1 MQADEV
7 EVFELF
13 GGGLPVPHR
22 TVTARAKGM
31 GDRSHKPYGSMLF
44 LNGTYKSINR
54 YFMSVRRRR
63 GSSAVNGEVWTF
75 MKMDLVT
82 CNFSDFSKIG

>member
-31 GDRSHKPYGSMLF
+31 GDRSHKSYGSMLF
-44 LNGTYKSINR
+44 LNGTYKFINR

-63 GSSAVNGEVWTF
+63 GSSASERRSMDIHENGSSY
-75 MKMDLVT
+75 L
-82 CNFSDFSKIG
+82 